1 MRIKIQGG
9 TVQNGQSSLCHTC
22 RHATVVRGARLRD
35 EIVECAVLGYRQ
47 NRVTFPVTTCSDYV
61 SRQHPS
67 LREMEEI
74 AWILRTDAK
83 RHRVGFV
90 PSKELKPKDR
100 FVFEED

>member
-1 MRIKIQGG
+1 MRIKMQGG
-9 TVQNGQSSLCHTC
+9 TVQNRQSSLCHTC

-35 EIVECAVLGYRQ
+35 EIVECALLGYRH
-47 NRVTFPVTTCSDYV
+47 NRVTFSVTSCTDYV

-67 LREMEEI
+67 LREMEET

-83 RHRVGFV
+83 RHRIGFV

>member
-1 MRIKIQGG
+1 MRIKIHGG
-9 TVQNGQSSLCHTC
+9 TVQSGQSSLCHTC

-35 EIVECAVLGYRQ
+35 EIVQCAVLGYR
-47 NRVTFPVTTCSDYV
+47 NSRVIFPVTTCSDYV

-74 AWILRTDAK
+74 AWVLRTDAK

-90 PSKELKPKDR
+90 ASRDMKPKER
-100 FVFEED
+100 FVLEED